1 MKEAL
6 DLAAKARGRTS
17 PNPLVGALV
26 VKDGQIIGRGYHQKA
41 GGPHAE
47 VFALEEAGEKARGA
61 TLYVTLEPCSH
72 HGRTPP
78 CTEKVV
84 AAGIKKVV
92 VAMVDPNPKVA
103 GRGLEQLKAA
113 GVEVEVGLGE
123 AEAKHLNEVFL
134 KYITTG
140 RPFIILKTGMSLD
153 GKIATR
159 SGDSRWITSEESRA
173 YVHQIRDQVDAI
185 MVGIGTIL
193 KDDPQL
199 TTRLPN
205 GQGKDPIRVIVDSS
219 AQIPLSCKVLTQDS
233 PAQTIIA
240 TTTKASPEK
249 VDLLAAKGV
258 RVLVIEEKNG
268 HVSMH
273 KLMEELGKL
282 EISSLLVEGGSS
294 INGAV
299 IRDKLV
305 DKVFFFIAPQII
317 GGESAP
323 SPIGGI
329 GVETIKE
336 VVKLKDYQMRCIGP
350 DFLIEGYPVYC

>member
-6 DLAAKARGRTS
+6 ALAEKARGKTS

-26 VKDGQIIGRGYHQKA
+26 VKDGNIIGRGYHQKA

-47 VFALEEAGEKARGA
+47 VFALEEAGANAKDA

-72 HGRTPP
+72 YGRTPP
-78 CTEKVV
+78 CTEKIIACGVKRVV
-84 AAGIKKVV
+84 AA
-92 VAMVDPNPKVA
+92 MMDPNPKVA
-103 GRGLEQLKAA
+103 GRGLQQLRQA
-113 GVEVEVGLGE
+113 GIEVEVGLCE
-123 AEAKHLNEVFL
+123 EEAKRLNEVFL
-134 KYITTG
+134 KYISTG
-140 RPFIILKTGMSLD
+140 KPFVILKTGMSLD

-159 SGDSRWITSEESRA
+159 TGDSRWITNEKSRA
-173 YVHQIRDQVDAI
+173 YVHQIRNQVDAI

-205 GQGKDPIRVIVDSS
+205 GQGSDPVRVIVDSS
-219 AQIPLSCKVLTQDS
+219 AQIPVSCKVLNQES
-233 PAQTIIA
+233 SAETIIA

-249 VDLLAAKGV
+249 LSLLSAKGA
-258 RVLVIEEKNG
+258 RILVIEEKNG
-268 HVSMH
+268 HVNMH

-282 EISSLLVEGGSS
+282 EITSLLVEGGSS

-305 DKVFFFIAPQII
+305 DKVFFFIAPKII
-317 GGESAP
+317 GGEKAP

-329 GVETIKE
+329 GVETMKE
-336 VVKLKDYQMRCIGP
+336 VIKLKDYQMRPIDS
-350 DFLIEGYPVYC
+350 DFLVEGYLDY